1 MIGSDEEGEKNF
13 FLSVFFDFE
22 NSSISVFEKL
32 VEYIMLFLFLKL
44 LFLFF
49 ILIFEFVLV

>member
-13 FLSVFFDFE
+13 FSSVFFDFE

-49 ILIFEFVLV
+49 ILNFEFVLV